1 MVIMKFGKITHP
13 NNMGGMCM
21 KWLLLVAAI
30 FFQFASI
37 GSASSFE
44 YGNVESIDLNL
55 NDHEIAVTFLGL
67 GDGEAT
73 LIQGSSGENILVNI
87 GGKETSEDLSE
98 ILKTFG
104 VKEVSTLIITNRQN
118 LFVDQLTQI
127 ISKYNVKKL
136 ISTPEITNEMKNRK
150 APFTDV
156 EVIPWNE
163 GTTQDL
169 LPDLSAEVL
178 YAGNGENE
186 GIDFTLKFFKHRLF
200 LMTSSNDD
208 VEENLLK
215 KPLDDVTIFKVPNW
229 AKEDSLSEKLIQYV
243 NPQISILFE
252 SEQHQPDPD
261 IIYDLQDIW
270 SEVFFTKKHGTITIK
285 FTENNYEV
293 FTFPVEKED
302 YS

>member
-13 NNMGGMCM
+13 NKMGGMCM
-21 KWLLLVAAI
+21 KWLLLVTAI
-30 FFQFASI
+30 FFPFASVV
-37 GSASSFE
+37 SASSFE

-73 LIQGSSGENILVNI
+73 LIQGPNGENILVNT
-87 GGKETSEDLSE
+87 GGEETSKDLRE
-98 ILKTFG
+98 ILRTYN
-104 VKEVSTLIITNRQN
+104 VKEISTIIITNRQN

-127 ISKYNVKKL
+127 IPKYNVKKL
-136 ISTPEITNEMKNRK
+136 ISTPEITNEVKNMS

-163 GTTQDL
+163 GTSQVLFPDL
-169 LPDLSAEVL
+169 LAEVL
-178 YAGNGENE
+178 FAGNSENE
-186 GIDFTLKFFKHRLF
+186 GIDFTLQFFKHRIF
-200 LMTSSNDD
+200 LMTSSSDH

-261 IIYDLQDIW
+261 IIYDLQDAW

>member
-1 MVIMKFGKITHP
+1 MVIMKLGRITHP

-21 KWLLLVAAI
+21 KRLLLVAAI
-30 FFQFASI
+30 FFQLTSI

-44 YGNVESIDLNL
+44 YGNVEKIDLNL
-55 NDHEIAVTFLGL
+55 KDHEIAVTFLGL

-73 LIQGSSGENILVNI
+73 LIQGSNGENILVNT
-87 GGKETSEDLSE
+87 GGEETSEDLSE
-98 ILKTFG
+98 ILKTYR
-104 VKEVSTLIITNRQN
+104 VKEVSTLIITSRQN

-127 ISKYNVKKL
+127 IPKYNVRKL
-136 ISTPEITNEMKNRK
+136 ISTPEITNEVKNMS

-163 GTTQDL
+163 GTSQVLFPDL
-169 LPDLSAEVL
+169 LADVL
-178 YAGNGENE
+178 FAGNSENE
-186 GIDFTLKFFKHRLF
+186 GIDFTLKFFKHRIF
-200 LMTSSNDD
+200 LMTSSSDP

-215 KPLDDVTIFKVPNW
+215 KPLDGVTIFKVPNW

-252 SEQHQPDPD
+252 SEQHQPDPN
-261 IIYDLQDIW
+261 IIYDLQDTW

>member
-1 MVIMKFGKITHP
+1 MK
-13 NNMGGMCM
+13 M
-21 KWLLLVAAI
+21 LLLAAVI
-30 FFQFASI
+30 FFQLTLI

-44 YGNVESIDLNL
+44 YSNVEKIDLNL
-55 NDHEIAVTFLGL
+55 KDQEIAVTFLGL

-73 LIQGSSGENILVNI
+73 LIQGSNGENILINT
-87 GGKETSEDLSE
+87 GGEETSKDLTE
-98 ILKTFG
+98 ILKTYG
-104 VKEVSTLIITNRQN
+104 VKKISTIIITNRQN

-127 ISKYNVKKL
+127 IPKYNIKKL
-136 ISTPEITNEMKNRK
+136 ISTPEITNEVKNMP
-150 APFTDV
+150 APFIDV
-156 EVIPWNE
+156 EVIPWKE
-163 GTTQDL
+163 GTSQVLFPDL
-169 LPDLSAEVL
+169 LAEVL
-178 YAGNGENE
+178 FAGNSENE
-186 GIDFTLKFFKHRLF
+186 GIDFTLQFFKHRIF
-200 LMTSSNDD
+200 LMTSSSDH

-252 SEQHQPDPD
+252 SEQHQPDPN
-261 IIYDLQDIW
+261 IIYDLQDTW

>member
-1 MVIMKFGKITHP
+1 MK
-13 NNMGGMCM
+13 M
-21 KWLLLVAAI
+21 LLLVAAV
-30 FFQFASI
+30 FFQLSSI

-44 YGNVESIDLNL
+44 YGNVEKIDLNL
-55 NDHEIAVTFLGL
+55 KDHEIAVTFLGL

-73 LIQGSSGENILVNI
+73 LIQGSNGENILVNT
-87 GGKETSEDLSE
+87 GGEETSEDLSE
-98 ILKTFG
+98 ILKRYR
-104 VKEVSTLIITNRQN
+104 VKEVSTLIITSRQN
-118 LFVDQLTQI
+118 LFVDQLAQI
-127 ISKYNVKKL
+127 IPKYNVKKL
-136 ISTPEITNEMKNRK
+136 IATPEIINELKNMT
-150 APFTDV
+150 APFLEI
-156 EVIPWNE
+156 EVLAWNE
-163 GTTQDL
+163 GTTQELITDL
-169 LPDLSAEVL
+169 KAEVL
-178 YAGNGENE
+178 SAGKGENE
-186 GIDFTLKFFKHRLF
+186 GIDFTLQFFKHRLF
-200 LMTSSNDD
+200 LMTSSSDH

-229 AKEDSLSEKLIQYV
+229 AKEDSLSERLIQYV

-261 IIYDLQDIW
+261 IIYNLQDTW

>member
-1 MVIMKFGKITHP
+1 MNFGKITHP

-21 KWLLLVAAI
+21 KSLLLVAAI
-30 FFQFASI
+30 FFQMTSI
-37 GSASSFE
+37 GSASSFG

-55 NDHEIAVTFLGL
+55 KDHEIAVTFFGL

-73 LIQGSSGENILVNI
+73 LIQGSNGENILVNT
-87 GGKETSEDLSE
+87 GGEETSEELRE
-98 ILKTFG
+98 MLKTYG

-127 ISKYNVKKL
+127 ISKYKVKQL
-136 ISTPEITNEMKNRK
+136 MSTPEIANELANMA
-150 APFTDV
+150 APFTEV
-156 EVIPWNE
+156 KVIPWQA
-163 GTTQDL
+163 GTTQVL
-169 LPDLSAEVL
+169 FPDLSAEVL
-178 YAGNGENE
+178 FAGSGENE
-186 GIDFTLKFFKHRLF
+186 GIDFMLQFFKHRLF
-200 LMTSSNDD
+200 LMTSSSHL

-215 KPLDDVTIFKVPNW
+215 KNLDDITIFKVPNW
-229 AKEDSLSEKLIQYV
+229 AKENSLSEKLIQYV

-252 SEQHQPDPD
+252 SGQHQPDPE
-261 IIYDLQDIW
+261 IIYDLQDTW

>member
-1 MVIMKFGKITHP
+1 MK
-13 NNMGGMCM
+13 M
-21 KWLLLVAAI
+21 LLLVAAI
-30 FFQFASI
+30 FFQLTSI

-55 NDHEIAVTFLGL
+55 KDHEIAVTFLGL
-67 GDGEAT
+67 DDGEAT
-73 LIQGSSGENILVNI
+73 LIQGTNGENILVNT
-87 GGKETSEDLSE
+87 GGEETSEEFSK
-98 ILKTFG
+98 ILKTYG
-104 VKEVSTLIITNRQN
+104 VKEVTTLIITNREN
-118 LFVDQLTQI
+118 LFVDQLTQVI
-127 ISKYNVKKL
+127 PKYNVKKL
-136 ISTPEITNEMKNRK
+136 ITTPEISNEIKNMST
-150 APFTDV
+150 PFTEV

-163 GTTQDL
+163 GTTQIL

-178 YAGNGENE
+178 FAGKGENE
-186 GIDFTLKFFKHRLF
+186 GIDFMLQFFKHRLF
-200 LMTSSNDD
+200 LMTSSSDY

-215 KPLDDVTIFKVPNW
+215 KPLDDVTIFKVPNG

-261 IIYDLQDIW
+261 IIYDLEDTW

>member
-1 MVIMKFGKITHP
+1 
-13 NNMGGMCM
+13 MGGMCM
-21 KWLLLVAAI
+21 KMLLLVAAI
-30 FFQFASI
+30 FFQLTSI

-55 NDHEIAVTFLGL
+55 KDHEIAVTFLGL
-67 GDGEAT
+67 DDGEAT
-73 LIQGSSGENILVNI
+73 LIQGTNGENILVNT
-87 GGKETSEDLSE
+87 GGEETSEEFSK
-98 ILKTFG
+98 ILKTYG
-104 VKEVSTLIITNRQN
+104 VKEVTTLIITNREN
-118 LFVDQLTQI
+118 LFVDRLTQVI
-127 ISKYNVKKL
+127 PKYNVKKL
-136 ISTPEITNEMKNRK
+136 ITTPEISNEIKNMST
-150 APFTDV
+150 PFTEV

-163 GTTQDL
+163 GTTQTL

-178 YAGNGENE
+178 FAGKGENE
-186 GIDFTLKFFKHRLF
+186 GIDFMLQFFKHRLF
-200 LMTSSNDD
+200 LMTSSSDY

-215 KPLDDVTIFKVPNW
+215 KPLDDVTIFKVPNG

-261 IIYDLQDIW
+261 IIYDLEDTW